1 MKLIDSVARVMVR
14 AQGSGPRWLRQEL
27 DTLRVRIPLTDGC
40 LAEFAR
46 EADEAAAG
54 ADCAGSAPYVERL
67 RQQLADSARFIQRWT
82 GSDEAISAGEAEQ
95 AHVRIARQYA
105 LPRPWKLSEPVAV
118 EYPRTRPSYWHWTDD
133 LESDA
138 A

>member
-1 MKLIDSVARVMVR
+1 MKLIDSVTRAMIR

-27 DTLRVRIPLTDGC
+27 DSLGVTIPLTEGC

-46 EADEAAAG
+46 EADEVAGQGAAG
-54 ADCAGSAPYVERL
+54 DGAYVERL
-67 RQQLADSARFIQRWT
+67 REQIADSARFIQRWT
-82 GSDEAISAGEAEQ
+82 GSDEDILAEESEE

-105 LPRPWKLSEPVAV
+105 LPRLWKLPEPVVV
-118 EYPRTRPSYWHWTDD
+118 EYPRTRPSYLHWTDD

>member
-1 MKLIDSVARVMVR
+1 MKLIDSVTRAMIR

-27 DTLRVRIPLTDGC
+27 DSLGVTIPLTEGC

-46 EADEAAAG
+46 EADEAAGQDAAG
-54 ADCAGSAPYVERL
+54 DAPYVERL
-67 RQQLADSARFIQRWT
+67 RQQITESARFIQRWT
-82 GSDEAISAGEAEQ
+82 GSDEDILAGGSDE

-105 LPRPWKLSEPVAV
+105 LPRPWKLPEPVVV
-118 EYPRTRPSYWHWTDD
+118 EYPRRRPSYWHWTDD